1 MIIRDDH
8 KLEKLLKTLK
18 FSQSN
23 ADLAME
29 YLTAEA
35 ENDALLERAE
45 PQNFRKLN
53 PGECASAWD
62 HQDWVRRSDREKLGR
77 YLKLFFAIGKSTAV
91 NLWRPY
97 HRGNIHKEQQMDW
110 LLSVLPKAAVAAME
124 ADRLAWDLRNSEEI
138 GWLHQLALAEPEV
151 LEEAQ
156 KLNGSPSDNMKVALA
171 GILLSQASDQQLI
184 RRQGDILLEN
194 NVDTLDAVAGWLDD
208 KQLLVLRQYMR
219 AGVWTPQ
226 LPGGLPN
233 PSAADALQTRNSDDY
248 LTGLLGLASFQAMGV
263 DTRARCALQMYLRLN
278 PQAVLNSIT
287 HLGSLSHFLN
297 YFDDLLENL
306 PGGAAT
312 MLLFLAHGRYWID
325 DDTKRKLMHR
335 CVSGL
340 AEAMKHANPN
350 QYLGITQLLP
360 AAAKFLG
367 DEKQRIIAI
376 LQRYASAG
384 QQELADF
391 LLGSG
396 SLKDSLKELSA
407 VSVGW
412 CYPSQE
418 SGMMV
423 LYRLEHGWDDFL
435 CRCAVVLGIPFE
447 GRAMGNILANYTH
460 EQATKIAAA
469 VNVFFGAS
477 FAMENL
483 EDMVEALI
491 AHELPLTDVMT
502 IVGKLHDDTYNEELQ
517 KKIRACVY
525 MAAAKPEFI
534 PDLCDAAKTGSV
546 FARQTAINALY
557 NLAPD
562 HPEAKA
568 GVLAAAGDSS
578 KQIKEALVTLYA
590 GRPEWAE
597 DYKKLL
603 SAKKAAERL
612 LAVEVL
618 ARLNEREAL
627 EAALAAEKNAKVAD
641 AIRSKLGAEAPAAV
655 GSAEDVAA
663 NLVKGNKIKKL
674 NWLLEQPLPKLRKKD
689 GSDADETIR
698 NAILLSY
705 CELGRV
711 GRSDT
716 AAELAAELDEND
728 LRDLAC
734 EVYEHWFA
742 AGAQAKHK
750 WVLSFAAV
758 FGGAAMTPR
767 LQKAINDWPNHQ
779 RGAIACDAVM
789 ALALSTDPA
798 AIVIVDAISRKF
810 KFRQV
815 KQAAALA
822 LENAAKELGITAEEL
837 ADRIVPDLG
846 FGRDGKRV
854 FDYGKRSFTVRLTPT
869 LELEITNDA
878 GKAVKNLPAPGKTD
892 DAQAAEAYE
901 EFKTMKKQIKTTV
914 TAQRARLESALSVLR
929 CWDKTRW
936 EELFVGNPIMH
947 QFAMSLIWG
956 VYEDGTLTDTFR
968 YMEDGSFNTVDEEE
982 YELPENAKI
991 GLVHP
996 VELDDETLEGW
1007 KQQLEDYEIVQSLD
1021 QLARP
1026 VYTLEQEKAGR
1037 KVLEDFGGKML
1048 NGLSLSGKLLGLG
1061 WYRGSVV
1068 DGGMFYSFYRE
1079 DATLGIGVELRFSGS
1094 AVGYDDGG
1102 DVTVYD
1108 AVFYRGTINRGSY
1121 VYDEVKEENQIP
1133 LGEVP
1138 VRYYSEIVH
1147 HLTKA
1152 TASSTQTEEGW
1163 RSERK
1168 D

>member
-29 YLTAEA
+29 YLTAET

-171 GILLSQASDQQLI
+171 GILLYQASDQQLI

-376 LQRYASAG
+376 LQRYANAG
-384 QQELADF
+384 QQELADY

-396 SLKDSLKELSA
+396 SMKDSRKELSA

-412 CYPSQE
+412 CYPSQA

-491 AHELPLTDVMT
+491 AHE
-502 IVGKLHDDTYNEELQ
+502 
-517 KKIRACVY
+517 
-525 MAAAKPEFI
+525 
-534 PDLCDAAKTGSV
+534 
-546 FARQTAINALY
+546 
-557 NLAPD
+557 
-562 HPEAKA
+562 
-568 GVLAAAGDSS
+568 
-578 KQIKEALVTLYA
+578 
-590 GRPEWAE
+590 
-597 DYKKLL
+597 
-603 SAKKAAERL
+603 
-612 LAVEVL
+612 
-618 ARLNEREAL
+618 
-627 EAALAAEKNAKVAD
+627 
-641 AIRSKLGAEAPAAV
+641 PAA
-655 GSAEDVAA
+655 S
-663 NLVKGNKIKKL
+663 
-674 NWLLEQPLPKLRKKD
+674 
-689 GSDADETIR
+689 
-698 NAILLSY
+698 
-705 CELGRV
+705 
-711 GRSDT
+711 
-716 AAELAAELDEND
+716 
-728 LRDLAC
+728 
-734 EVYEHWFA
+734 
-742 AGAQAKHK
+742 
-750 WVLSFAAV
+750 
-758 FGGAAMTPR
+758 
-767 LQKAINDWPNHQ
+767 
-779 RGAIACDAVM
+779 
-789 ALALSTDPA
+789 PA
-798 AIVIVDAISRKF
+798 
-810 KFRQV
+810 
-815 KQAAALA
+815 
-822 LENAAKELGITAEEL
+822 
-837 ADRIVPDLG
+837 
-846 FGRDGKRV
+846 
-854 FDYGKRSFTVRLTPT
+854 
-869 LELEITNDA
+869 
-878 GKAVKNLPAPGKTD
+878 
-892 DAQAAEAYE
+892 
-901 EFKTMKKQIKTTV
+901 
-914 TAQRARLESALSVLR
+914 
-929 CWDKTRW
+929 
-936 EELFVGNPIMH
+936 
-947 QFAMSLIWG
+947 
-956 VYEDGTLTDTFR
+956 
-968 YMEDGSFNTVDEEE
+968 
-982 YELPENAKI
+982 
-991 GLVHP
+991 
-996 VELDDETLEGW
+996 
-1007 KQQLEDYEIVQSLD
+1007 
-1021 QLARP
+1021 
-1026 VYTLEQEKAGR
+1026 
-1037 KVLEDFGGKML
+1037 
-1048 NGLSLSGKLLGLG
+1048 
-1061 WYRGSVV
+1061 
-1068 DGGMFYSFYRE
+1068 
-1079 DATLGIGVELRFSGS
+1079 
-1094 AVGYDDGG
+1094 
-1102 DVTVYD
+1102 
-1108 AVFYRGTINRGSY
+1108 
-1121 VYDEVKEENQIP
+1121 
-1133 LGEVP
+1133 
-1138 VRYYSEIVH
+1138 
-1147 HLTKA
+1147 
-1152 TASSTQTEEGW
+1152 
-1163 RSERK
+1163 
-1168 D
+1168 